1 MRFFSPSIEPFLEE
15 GDCLLD
21 PALHHMEALLVEV
34 AGEEGRH
41 DARGRARN
49 LRGLDNGAVT
59 RGNSSTCG

>member
-1 MRFFSPSIEPFLEE
+1 
-15 GDCLLD
+15 
-21 PALHHMEALLVEV
+21 MEALLVEV

-41 DARGRARN
+41 DARGGARN